1 MKKYPVYCVCLP
13 GVEILDLTGPVQVL
27 HRCQSDQA
35 QFQIHYVGPQRSVI
49 SEQGLSI
56 GDIKA
61 LPLSLP
67 NNAIIILPGVQPVSD
82 DRSMLAYK
90 QCREWLQQV
99 YAQAEKVLCICSGV
113 LIAAECGLLVN
124 QQCTTHHTL
133 LKQLK
138 ALEPTAEVLENRIF
152 IESGKLYTCA
162 GILTGIDLALYVV
175 ERLAGAL
182 AALEVA
188 RSIIAYMRRNSD
200 DPQISFWLRYRN
212 HIDVRIHNVQSLIA
226 ANPSE
231 RWTLAR
237 LAAHAGMSTRHLSR
251 VFTQVTGISVKSYID
266 QIRLDIAM
274 QALSQTKRTIEQVAD
289 SSGFVDAND
298 MRRAW
303 RRCRSDTPGE
313 FRAAEGSRLLKLS

>member
-1 MKKYPVYCVCLP
+1 MQKYSVYCVCLP

-27 HRCQSDQA
+27 HRCQSDQV
-35 QFQIHYVGPQRSVI
+35 QFQIHYVGPQRSVT

-67 NNAIIILPGVQPVSD
+67 ENAIIILPGINPVVNDS
-82 DRSMLAYK
+82 STLAYE
-90 QCREWLQQV
+90 QCRKWLQQV

-138 ALEPTAEVLENRIF
+138 MLEPTAEVLENRIF

-162 GILTGIDLALYVV
+162 GILTGVDLALYLV

-182 AALEVA
+182 AALDVA
-188 RSIIAYMRRNSD
+188 RSLIAYMRRNSD

-212 HIDVRIHNVQSLIA
+212 HIDIRIHNVQSIIA
-226 ANPSE
+226 ENPSE

-237 LAAHAGMSTRHLSR
+237 LASHVGVSARHLSR
-251 VFTQVTGISVKSYID
+251 VFIQVTGISVKSYID
-266 QIRLDIAM
+266 QMRLDLAK
-274 QALSQTKRTIEQVAD
+274 QALCQTKQSIEQVAE

-298 MRRAW
+298 LRRAW
-303 RRCRSDTPGE
+303 RRCRSDTPGQ
-313 FRAAEGSRLLKLS
+313 FRAAAGSHG